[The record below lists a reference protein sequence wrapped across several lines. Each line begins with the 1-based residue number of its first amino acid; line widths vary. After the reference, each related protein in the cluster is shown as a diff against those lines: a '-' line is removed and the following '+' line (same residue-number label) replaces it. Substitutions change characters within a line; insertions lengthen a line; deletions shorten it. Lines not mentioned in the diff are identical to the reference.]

1 MIAEDHELIR
11 EVFTQGIIHYEP
23 KASVGFSGHK
33 DVPGSLDLNPIESL
47 VSLSSVQAVG
57 DPQADVPNEEN
68 KNEAQ
73 QSDN

>member
-11 EVFTQGIIHYEP
+11 EVFAQGIIHNEP
-23 KASVGFSGHK
+23 KARVGFGGHQN
-33 DVPGSLDLNPIESL
+33 VPGSLDLNPIELL

-68 KNEAQ
+68 ENEA
-73 QSDN
+73 